1 MQMAPLQGSPGGL
14 LWGVGRF
21 LYSAS
26 KTVLTTPPWFSILGL
41 TLGFFV
47 LCLAVWEGQAV

>member
-1 MQMAPLQGSPGGL
+1 MAPLQGSPGGL

-47 LCLAVWEGQAV
+47 LCLAVWKGQAV